1 MANRFVTSI
10 YCDDIRMEVGNKHS
24 YIGVYYGAMFVPQ
37 MPIVLPKLCVSVSVM
52 TPVQRPFKKLL
63 IRLLKGD
70 NTLGQYDVDEKILIN
85 QANFRAP
92 KLDETGDQLIVF
104 GTSFV
109 FAPFEIDK
117 ETMLRIRVQTEDE
130 ELKGPGLSI
139 EVTPTQLT

>member
-1 MANRFVTSI
+1 
-10 YCDDIRMEVGNKHS
+10 
-24 YIGVYYGAMFVPQ
+24 
-37 MPIVLPKLCVSVSVM
+37 M

-85 QANFRAP
+85 QANLRAP